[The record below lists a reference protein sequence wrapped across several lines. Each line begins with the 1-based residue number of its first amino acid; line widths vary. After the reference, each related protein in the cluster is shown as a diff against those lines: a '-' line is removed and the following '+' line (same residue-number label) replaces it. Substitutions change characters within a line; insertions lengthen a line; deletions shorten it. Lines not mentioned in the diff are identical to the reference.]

1 MFSGCVYRKGVV
13 DGLGLNSEN
22 YFSFSPVT
30 GVLHALMEVD
40 LPCSV
45 WMQIVFIPEDSVFP
59 SMSSEDFFFLMYF

>member
-30 GVLHALMEVD
+30 ALRQVD
-40 LPCSV
+40 LPCST
-45 WMQIVFIPEDSVFP
+45 WMHIVFIPEDSII
-59 SMSSEDFFFLMYF
+59 SLDII